1 MRIGAKLNFELLPRN
16 VWPMIAF
23 ALKRNTKGQIPISK
37 IKSNDRAYINKAEI
51 TD

>member
-1 MRIGAKLNFELLPRN
+1 MGQIEFRAVATKCLTDDIT
-16 VWPMIAF
+16 F
-23 ALKRNTKGQIPISK
+23 ALKRNSKGQIPISK

>member
-1 MRIGAKLNFELLPRN
+1 MGQIEFWAVATKCLTD
-16 VWPMIAF
+16 IAF

-37 IKSNDRAYINKAEI
+37 IKSDDRAYINKAEI